1 MHINIKE
8 VALQTG
14 VSIRSLRYYEKKKLL
29 VPDRMGNGYR
39 NYSQAD
45 IDRIQ
50 MIRFYMAL
58 RFGTNEI
65 AQFVNR
71 DKPEDIDEVQCSIEA
86 IALYESKLE
95 EVRQQMELLKE
106 QEKNLLATLSCW
118 RGMQER
124 INQGLPLDR
133 KEA

>member
-1 MHINIKE
+1 
-8 VALQTG
+8 
-14 VSIRSLRYYEKKKLL
+14 
-29 VPDRMGNGYR
+29 
-39 NYSQAD
+39 
-45 IDRIQ
+45 
-50 MIRFYMAL
+50 MAL

-65 AQFVNR
+65 AQFVNP
-71 DKPEDIDEVQCSIEA
+71 DKPKDIDELQCSVEA
-86 IALYESKLE
+86 INMYESKLE
-95 EVRQQMELLKE
+95 EVREQMELLKE